1 MSLSLF
7 LSNFGYA
14 GLILLAVIAI
24 ILMINNFQKKSL
36 NLLRRLSSTYNDIET
51 VLARM
56 TNSVEQINNRVAA
69 MEAKL
74 EEVDEAVSRQQ
85 QELTRLADGFHS
97 QSQMS
102 KAIELARSGASASEI
117 MLTTNLPKEEAEAI
131 ARFHRAKS

>member
-36 NLLRRLSSTYNDIET
+36 NILGRLSSTYNDIET
-51 VLARM
+51 VLVRV
-56 TNSVEQINNRVAA
+56 TNSIDQINARLSA
-69 MEAKL
+69 MEDKL
-74 EEVDEAVSRQQ
+74 QEMEDMAARQQ
-85 QELTRLADGFHS
+85 LEITRLADGFNS

-131 ARFHRAKS
+131 ARFHRA

>member
-36 NLLRRLSSTYNDIET
+36 NILGRLSATYNDIET
-51 VLARM
+51 VLVRV
-56 TNSVEQINNRVAA
+56 TNSIDQINGRLSA
-69 MEAKL
+69 MEDKL
-74 EEVDEAVSRQQ
+74 QEIGDMAARQQ
-85 QELTRLADGFHS
+85 LEITRLADGFNS

-131 ARFHRAKS
+131 ARFHRA

>member
-85 QELTRLADGFHS
+85 QELTRMADGFHS

-131 ARFHRAKS
+131 ARFHRA

>member
-36 NLLRRLSSTYNDIET
+36 NILGRLSSTYNDIET
-51 VLARM
+51 VLVRV
-56 TNSVEQINNRVAA
+56 TNSIDQINGRLSA
-69 MEAKL
+69 MEDKL
-74 EEVDEAVSRQQ
+74 QEMEDMAARQQ
-85 QELTRLADGFHS
+85 LEITRLADGFNS

-131 ARFHRAKS
+131 ARFHRA

>member
-1 MSLSLF
+1 VSLSLF

-14 GLILLAVIAI
+14 GFILLAVIAI

-36 NLLRRLSSTYNDIET
+36 NLLRRLSSTYNDIEI

-56 TNSVEQINNRVAA
+56 TNSVEQINNRLAA
-69 MEAKL
+69 IEAKL
-74 EEVDEAVSRQQ
+74 EEIDEAVSRQQ

-102 KAIELARSGASASEI
+102 KAIELARGGASASEI

-131 ARFHRAKS
+131 ARFHRA

>member
-51 VLARM
+51 VLARI

-131 ARFHRAKS
+131 ARFHRA

>member
-1 MSLSLF
+1 MNLTLF

-36 NLLRRLSSTYNDIET
+36 NILGRLSSTYNDIET
-51 VLARM
+51 ILVRV
-56 TNSVEQINNRVAA
+56 TNSIDQINARLTALESQLSEI
-69 MEAKL
+69 EATS
-74 EEVDEAVSRQQ
+74 AHQQ

-102 KAIELARSGASASEI
+102 KAIELARGGASASEI

-131 ARFHRAKS
+131 ARFHRA

>member
-36 NLLRRLSSTYNDIET
+36 NILGRLSSTYNDIET
-51 VLARM
+51 VLVRV
-56 TNSVEQINNRVAA
+56 TNSIDQINARLSA
-69 MEAKL
+69 MEDKL
-74 EEVDEAVSRQQ
+74 QEIEDMAARQQ
-85 QELTRLADGFHS
+85 LEITRLADGFNS

-131 ARFHRAKS
+131 ARFHRA

>member
-36 NLLRRLSSTYNDIET
+36 NLLRRISSTYNDIET

-56 TNSVEQINNRVAA
+56 TNSVEQINNRLAA
-69 MEAKL
+69 IESKL
-74 EEVDEAVSRQQ
+74 EEIDEAVSRQQ
-85 QELTRLADGFHS
+85 QELTRLADGFYS

-102 KAIELARSGASASEI
+102 KAIELARGGASASEI

-131 ARFHRAKS
+131 ARFHRT

>member
-1 MSLSLF
+1 VSLSLF

-14 GLILLAVIAI
+14 GLILLAVTAI

-131 ARFHRAKS
+131 ARFHSA

>member
-85 QELTRLADGFHS
+85 QELTRMADGFHS

>member
-117 MLTTNLPKEEAEAI
+117 MLTTTLPKEEAEAI
-131 ARFHRAKS
+131 ARFHRA

>member
-56 TNSVEQINNRVAA
+56 TNSVEQINSRLAA

-74 EEVDEAVSRQQ
+74 EETDEAVSRQQ

-102 KAIELARSGASASEI
+102 KAIELARGGASASEI

-131 ARFHRAKS
+131 ARFHRA

>member
-14 GLILLAVIAI
+14 ALILLAVIAI

-36 NLLRRLSSTYNDIET
+36 NLLRRLSSTYNDVET

-56 TNSVEQINNRVAA
+56 TNSVEQINNRLAA
-69 MEAKL
+69 IEAKL
-74 EEVDEAVSRQQ
+74 EEIDEAVSRQQ

-102 KAIELARSGASASEI
+102 KAIELARGGASASEI

-131 ARFHRAKS
+131 ARFHRA